1 MFSRRTNWSLASTA
15 LWSAVRDVRASGQE
29 LFDLTASNPTETGIR
44 ADPELLSALA
54 NPEGIRY
61 DPQAKGLLEASKAI
75 CQYYRESHGVLDP
88 DPERLL
94 LPTSTS
100 KANWYVFRLLC
111 NPAVKVLP
119 AA

>member
-15 LWSAVRDVRASGQE
+15 LACAVRDVRASGQE

-61 DPQAKGLLEASKAI
+61 DPQAKGLLEARKAI
-75 CQYYRESHGVLDP
+75 CQYYRESHGVLDL
-88 DPERLL
+88 DPERHVTHDNTGRWL
-94 LPTSTS
+94 
-100 KANWYVFRLLC
+100 
-111 NPAVKVLP
+111 
-119 AA
+119 